1 MFAKNLKRYYKM
13 SNHLIT
19 YVDRAVQKLNKIGI
33 LIKPQSDAPILKLLD
48 HVAEIDKN
56 RIIAI
61 ARTLQQQ
68 SAFNE
73 VVREQIDGV
82 HASDRYTKIVVYF
95 DSIRADMEKML
106 NWLDDGKL
114 DFLEKIKMGW
124 MTFIRGSIPDRFNLI
139 KKTYLDV
146 AKETGNQ
153 IERER
158 VILNAYQD
166 FRFGLKQAQILA
178 EEVLEIAT
186 DRLEECKQK
195 LSLAIAEVD
204 NFTDNDNLAR
214 ARLELLRDEAL
225 RNLQK
230 EDSRYQIVLD
240 LSNNLMVSYNSA
252 EAVFARLQQT
262 TSVKERVYQQSVS
275 FFSTN
280 EVVFTALSASIT
292 SLNGLSESTK
302 TLEAMKDGMNKGI
315 ESIAKIGNKQLEEG
329 LRAGYGSTIKADSL
343 RALVE
348 AIVNYQESSNQ
359 LIAELRN
366 ESIDNAKEIDRIV
379 EDGKQRFNNILLK
392 VND

>member
-186 DRLEECKQK
+186 ARLEECKQK

-240 LSNNLMVSYNSA
+240 LSNNLLVSYNSA

>member
-1 MFAKNLKRYYKM
+1 M

-19 YVDRAVQKLNKIGI
+19 YVDRAVQMLNKIGI

-186 DRLEECKQK
+186 ARLEECKQK

>member
-1 MFAKNLKRYYKM
+1 M

-186 DRLEECKQK
+186 ARLEECKQK